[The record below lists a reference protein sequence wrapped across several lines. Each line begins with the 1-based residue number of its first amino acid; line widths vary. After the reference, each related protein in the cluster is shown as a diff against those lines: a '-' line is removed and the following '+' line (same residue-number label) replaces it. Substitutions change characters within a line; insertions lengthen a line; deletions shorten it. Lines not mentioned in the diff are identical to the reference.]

1 MESKLNII
9 SSDVVL
15 VAGCT
20 ADPQVPDEATMH
32 MLLVVLGTSYPLL
45 YRIASLISWVL
56 YTQSLPQPPAWT
68 RFPSPSRSCF
78 LIPTCQGIM
87 QALLPPMLMLA
98 HHSRDL
104 LHWATQESEAATRPT
119 MTCNNAMAKHTAMSL
134 SLSSHANN
142 FLCVYLALSLALTK
156 TICTLRCIYC
166 CGNVTRTLRGAGG
179 ERSVRYLL
187 SIDCRAACRPRLLS
201 AAMFR
206 HHHPSSVGG
215 GTSRTRGMV
224 RLAHLHSQ
232 LQFAEDRGCARYGL
246 VTGSG
251 RARTVG
257 SKGPFGSGS
266 ADKRLY
272 M

>member
-9 SSDVVL
+9 SSDVIFL
-15 VAGCT
+15 AGCT
-20 ADPQVPDEATMH
+20 ADPQASNEATVH
-32 MLLVVLGTSYPLL
+32 MLLVRAAHHYTESHHSSARYCIHKASHSYP
-45 YRIASLISWVL
+45 RR
-56 YTQSLPQPPAWT
+56 T
-68 RFPSPSRSCF
+68 RFTSPSRSCF
-78 LIPTCQGIM
+78 LIPTCWGIT
-87 QALLPPMLMLA
+87 QALLPPMLA
-98 HHSRDL
+98 HQSRDL
-104 LHWATQESEAATRPT
+104 LHWATQESEAATSPT
-119 MTCNNAMAKHTAMSL
+119 MTCNNAIAKHTAMSL